1 MCNKKQNFVHLHAH
15 THYSVQDALPTPKEY
30 AHYAREMGFPAT
42 AITDHGRMGGV
53 IEFVEACRNP
63 YKDYAPI
70 KPIIGCEVYTY
81 FDRHVKESVIRPDGT
96 KGRPKHNH
104 LTLLAMNETG
114 YRNLLRI
121 QSIGAEEGY
130 YYEPTVDWEI
140 LERYNE
146 GIIAL
151 SGCLASEVNQALL
164 QGLDDEAEKIAG
176 KFSEVFN
183 DRYYIELQYHGIPE
197 QKNNLGKLCKI
208 AKNLDLPIIA
218 SNDVHYLK
226 PEDWRV
232 HDLLISMRDISS
244 DRVNR
249 GKKEAYGSHQFFL
262 KSEDEMMKIF
272 NQKPEALSNTI
283 ALSERIE
290 DFLKLDVPHLLP
302 HVKIPTHDSRFMT
315 FKNKHL
321 PYHKLNDAYLAY
333 LAMDG
338 LKKLGLS
345 DKLDYKQRLKY
356 ELEQIWYM
364 GVTDYF
370 LIQAEMVDFMK
381 QKSILYGIRGS
392 GVGSLVNHCLEVC
405 NVDPVKWN
413 LMFERFL
420 NPGRGNQYDISYK
433 EVPSKNWLETNGK
446 QNQEQAVL
454 RLRQLVKDKIAE
466 DNSLARFEPDMSKEI
481 WVLEMA
487 NLATYVCDLAD
498 KGLTTE
504 HNDAQLWTAYFL
516 GVTSEKPNSELKI
529 KKVASLPDVDTDIDD
544 SRRGEVIEWA
554 RNRFGH
560 DHVSMI
566 GTWGT
571 YQTKAAVTNT
581 LKVSEKFNKDWGDN
595 THKMSQVVSKSIPIR
610 PQAAG
615 KSADPINEAAKESS
629 EFASW
634 VKKYP
639 EEMKLAEG
647 LIDRI
652 SNLGIHA
659 GGVLVSSEPIRDH
672 SPLENSKGVLA
683 SAYDMKSVERIGL
696 VKYDYLGL
704 ACFQMIALA
713 QKMIEKKY
721 GHAVD
726 FSNIDMNDPKI
737 FNLYKN
743 GTTSTIFQFASAGMQ
758 DALKQVQAS
767 CIEDL
772 IAVAALYRPGPMA
785 FIPDYATGKQN
796 PGKIKYAHPII
807 KKHLEVTF
815 GIMVYQE
822 QAMFLAREM
831 ASLDW
836 DEVDK
841 LRKAVSK
848 KDPVAFDKIC
858 KVFESKALQKGIPAE
873 AVDATLNLMGKF
885 AGYAF
890 NRSHACAYALLSYCT
905 AYLRAYFPAEWM
917 AAVMQIDRDD
927 EKKMA
932 IYQHECKLNKI
943 RVIAPNVNDSGLETT
958 VTLEGHIALPLTS
971 IKGVG
976 TLAQTIVEHQPFESL
991 KDMIWRA
998 RPNRGMVEHL
1008 AVGGALVCFPDARRP
1023 VDELMAYYD
1032 ELVNERNQDDKRK
1045 KREEKLKYKTLSPL
1059 ADKNNAEH
1067 AILAPERRVKSR
1079 KENDKNRV
1087 LNTRSLFPN
1096 DIFRK

>member
-1 MCNKKQNFVHLHAH
+1 MCSNQTKQEFVHLHAH

-30 AHYAREMGFPAT
+30 AHYAREMGFPAA

-70 KPIIGCEVYTY
+70 KPIIGCEIYTCA
-81 FDRHVKESVIRPDGT
+81 DMTIKESVIRPDGS

-104 LTLLAMNETG
+104 LTLLAANEIG

-121 QSIGAEEGY
+121 ASIAAEEGY
-130 YYEPTVDWEI
+130 YYEPRVDWKIIEK
-140 LERYNE
+140 YNE

-164 QGLDDEAEKIAG
+164 KGLDDEAEIIA
-176 KFSEVFN
+176 KRFKDVFG

-197 QKNNLGKLCKI
+197 QKHNLSRLAKI
-208 AKNLDLPIIA
+208 AKNLDVPIVA

-232 HDLLISMRDISS
+232 HDLLISMRDIST
-244 DRVNR
+244 DRINK
-249 GKKEAYGSHQFFL
+249 GKKEAYGSHQFYL
-262 KSEDEMMKIF
+262 KSAEEMLKIF
-272 NQKPEALSNTI
+272 NAKPEALTNTLDL
-283 ALSERIE
+283 AERVE

-302 HVKIPTHDSRFMT
+302 HVEVPKNNDSFNRFRT
-315 FKNKHL
+315 KNL
-321 PYHKLNDAYLAY
+321 PYHNQNEAYLAY
-333 LAMDG
+333 LSLNG
-338 LKKLGLS
+338 LKQLGLES
-345 DKLDYKQRLKY
+345 PEYKKRLKQ

-370 LIQAEMVDFMK
+370 LIQSEMVDFMK
-381 QKSILYGIRGS
+381 SRGILYGIRGS
-392 GVGSLVNHCLEVC
+392 GVGSLVNHCLGVC

-420 NPGRGNQYDISYK
+420 NPGRGNQYDISYSELPAK
-433 EVPSKNWLETNGK
+433 KWLEENGK
-446 QNQEQAVL
+446 QPQEEAVE
-454 RLRQLVKDKIAE
+454 RLKAVVKSGIAE
-466 DNSLARFEPDMSKEI
+466 NPELAKHEPEMNKEI

-487 NLATYVCDLAD
+487 NLATYVCELAD
-498 KGLTTE
+498 SGVRADSNE
-504 HNDAQLWTAYFL
+504 GQLWTAYFL
-516 GVTSEKPNSELKI
+516 GITSEKPTKGLKV

-544 SRRGEVIEWA
+544 HRRGEVIEWT

-571 YQTKAAVTNT
+571 YQAKAAVTNT
-581 LKVSEKFNKDWGDN
+581 LKVSERFSQEWGDR
-595 THKMSQVVSKSIPIR
+595 THQMAQVVSKSIPVR

-615 KSADPINEAAKESS
+615 KSKTPIADAAKESP
-629 EFASW
+629 EFAQW
-634 VKKYP
+634 LRKYP
-639 EEMKLAEG
+639 EEMKLAEQ

-672 SPLENSKGVLA
+672 SPIENSKGVLA
-683 SAYDMKSVERIGL
+683 SAYDMKSVERVGL

-704 ACFQMIALA
+704 ACFHMIDIA
-713 QKMIEKKY
+713 QNLIEKRH
-721 GHAVD
+721 GARVD
-726 FSNIDMNDPKI
+726 FSKIDLEDPKV
-737 FNLYKN
+737 FELYKN
-743 GTTSTIFQFASAGMQ
+743 GTTSTIFQFASTGMQ
-758 DALKQVQAS
+758 KALQQVQAS

-772 IAVAALYRPGPMA
+772 IAVAALYRPGPLE
-785 FIPDYATGKQN
+785 FIPDYAAGKRN
-796 PGKIKYAHPII
+796 PGSVKYPHPLI
-807 KKHLEVTF
+807 KKHLGVTY
-815 GIMVYQE
+815 GIVVYQE
-822 QAMFLAREM
+822 QAMFLARDM
-831 ASLDW
+831 AGLDW

-848 KDPVAFDKIC
+848 KDPEAFAKIC
-858 KVFESKALQKGIPAE
+858 KVFEDKALAKGVPKSV
-873 AVDATLNLMGKF
+873 VDETLNLMAKF

-890 NRSHACAYALLSYCT
+890 NRSHACAYAILSYYT
-905 AYLRAYFPAEWM
+905 AHLRTYYPAEWM
-917 AAVMQIDRDD
+917 AAVMQVDRDD

-932 IYQHECKLNKI
+932 IYQHECRMSGITVVK
-943 RVIAPNVNDSGLETT
+943 PNVNDSGLETT
-958 VTLEGHIALPLTS
+958 VTSDGYVALPLTS

-976 TLAQTIVEHQPFESL
+976 SMAQTIVEHQPFTDL
-991 KDMIWRA
+991 KDMVWKA

-1008 AVGGALVCFPDARRP
+1008 AEGGALHVFDDVRRKP
-1023 VDELMAYYD
+1023 IEDIMTYYD
-1032 ELVNERNQDDKRK
+1032 ELVIERNAYDKRK
-1045 KREEKLKYKTLSPL
+1045 KLEEKQKYKTLSPL
-1059 ADKNNAEH
+1059 SGNSEGIIPTKTTQKN
-1067 AILAPERRVKSR
+1067 VKSR
-1079 KENDKNRV
+1079 SGQRT

-1096 DIFRK
+1096 DIF